1 MRKSEIAIL
10 LAGTIATF
18 VFVGYMFDYYLRI
31 EEVQVIRKNIYYD
44 SLLLEENKR
53 LKVQDSILQNL
64 IMIGDTKI
72 DDKVK
77 GTSRDINRIY
87 KTLDTIGKK
96 IQ

>member
-31 EEVQVIRKNIYYD
+31 EEVQLVRKNIYYD
-44 SLLLEENKR
+44 SLLLEENKK

-72 DDKVK
+72 DNKVK
-77 GTSRDINRIY
+77 GASKDIHNIY
-87 KTLDTIGKK
+87 KTLDTLGKK
-96 IQ
+96 K

>member
-31 EEVQVIRKNIYYD
+31 EEVQLIRQNIYYD

-87 KTLDTIGKK
+87 KTLDTLGKK
-96 IQ
+96 K